1 VAKAKS
7 SKKGKIVEIYLDPI
21 EGARKIGQE
30 HLQKLLRYE
39 AEVRASKAELTLK
52 QMQASELFKKVDPEG
67 LILKAQIDLEL
78 TKATYSKYKDQ
89 YQSIMQEI
97 GQIYSVDLT
106 KVSYD
111 DETGIIHENL

>member
-1 VAKAKS
+1 MAKTKK
-7 SKKGKIVEIYLDPI
+7 SKKLDIYIDPI
-21 EGARKIGQE
+21 EGARKINQE

-52 QMQASELFKKVDPEG
+52 QMQAAELFKKIDPEG
-67 LILKAQIDLEL
+67 MILKAQIDLEL
-78 TKATYSKYKDQ
+78 TKNSYTKYKDQ

-97 GQIYSVDLT
+97 GQVYGVDLT

-111 DETGIIHENL
+111 DETGIIHENQ